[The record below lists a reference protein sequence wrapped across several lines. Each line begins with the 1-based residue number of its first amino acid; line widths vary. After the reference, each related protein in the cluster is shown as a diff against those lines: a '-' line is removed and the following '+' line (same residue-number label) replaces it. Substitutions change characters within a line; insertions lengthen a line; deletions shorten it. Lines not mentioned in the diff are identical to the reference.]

1 MTSERKLC
9 YRILVV
15 DDEVD
20 ILKTVRSSL
29 STEGYKIYEAEGA
42 RSALRIMRDTK
53 IHLLLTD
60 VRLPDASG
68 LELLDVV
75 QRKYPHV
82 PVIVMTGYASIHN
95 TISAMKRGAIDYLPK
110 PFDAKTVLQAVSNAL
125 EIFHI
130 QESDSIKKSKY
141 SGEIIQESPNMKQ
154 VMKLV
159 KRVANTS
166 STVLITG
173 ESGVGKELIARKI
186 HSLSAR
192 AKQPFVSVNSGA
204 LPEGLL
210 ESELFGH
217 EKGSFTGAITS
228 RLGRFHIADRGTLFL
243 DEIGNM
249 SPAMQVKLLRV
260 LQENEFSPV
269 GSTEIVSVDVRLV
282 TATNIDLERSVMEGE
297 FREDLFYRLN
307 VIEISVP
314 PLRDRKQDIEP
325 LVEYFLQA
333 FSRKNSTEK
342 KKLTP
347 EVLRYLLNYRW
358 PGNVRELENTIE
370 RATVLADGNTIRLDD
385 LPAKI
390 ISILKDNTL
399 PSLPEGN
406 INLNTLIDNLE
417 RHYLLTAL
425 DRCNGIKSKAANYL
439 GLKRTTFLAK
449 LNRYE
454 IYNEEKNMNS

>member
-1 MTSERKLC
+1 
-9 YRILVV
+9 
-15 DDEVD
+15 
-20 ILKTVRSSL
+20 
-29 STEGYKIYEAEGA
+29 
-42 RSALRIMRDTK
+42 
-53 IHLLLTD
+53 
-60 VRLPDASG
+60 
-68 LELLDVV
+68 
-75 QRKYPHV
+75 
-82 PVIVMTGYASIHN
+82 
-95 TISAMKRGAIDYLPK
+95 
-110 PFDAKTVLQAVSNAL
+110 
-125 EIFHI
+125 
-130 QESDSIKKSKY
+130 
-141 SGEIIQESPNMKQ
+141 MKQ

-159 KRVANTS
+159 KRVAMTS

-192 AKQPFVSVNSGA
+192 EKQPFVSVNSGA

-217 EKGSFTGAITS
+217 EKGSFTGAISS

-249 SPAMQVKLLRV
+249 SSAMQVKLLRV

-282 TATNIDLERSVMEGE
+282 TATNTDLERSVMEGE

-314 PLRDRKQDIEP
+314 PLRNRKQDIEP
-325 LVEYFLQA
+325 LVDYFLQA

-342 KKLTP
+342 KKITP
-347 EVLRYLLNYRW
+347 EVMRNLLNYSW

-370 RATVLADGNTIRLDD
+370 RATVLSDGNTIILDD

-390 ISILKDNTL
+390 ISIPKGTTL

-417 RHYLLTAL
+417 RHYLSNAL
-425 DRCNGIKSKAANYL
+425 DRCNGVKSKAANYL
-439 GLKRTTFLAK
+439 GLKELILK
-449 LNRYE
+449 KK
-454 IYNEEKNMNS
+454 I